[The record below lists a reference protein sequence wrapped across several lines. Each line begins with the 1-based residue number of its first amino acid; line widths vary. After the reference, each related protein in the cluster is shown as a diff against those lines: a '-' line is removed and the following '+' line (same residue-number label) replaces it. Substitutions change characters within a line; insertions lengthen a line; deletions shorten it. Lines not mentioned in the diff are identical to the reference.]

1 MVCTAILFSS
11 ISFAQRSQ
19 TSGFHFFPL
28 VFKGWPPPTPTPGP
42 GYLLITEVMYDPSGK
57 EPDGEWV
64 EIYNA
69 GGAPVALAPYKIG
82 DEETPGGR
90 EGMFQFPSGAEAA
103 PGQVIVV
110 SYRAIAFTAI
120 YGFAPDYEFRE
131 SDPLV
136 PNMLKYSAWAG
147 GNVELMN
154 SGDEVFLLDV
164 VDNRVDVISWGS
176 SIGGLIPPIPK
187 VVEGHSLERYPAG
200 VDSDTAG
207 DWRDQAL
214 PDPGKV
220 DTSLPTP
227 TTTSTPT
234 ITPTPNSSPTPTPS
248 LTFTPSMI
256 PSSTQTLTPGV
267 TQTPSPSSIVTGTA
281 TLSLT
286 PTPSGFIKLLI
297 SEVLFDPQDAAEPA
311 GEWIE
316 LYNTGDT
323 PVGLDGYKLG
333 DEETSGQG
341 EGMLQFP
348 NDVVMDPGQV
358 FVVANS
364 ASSFMAVYG
373 FNPDFEMVD
382 TDPAV
387 PDMQKYLPWAAG
399 TVRLRNQGDEVL
411 LLGADDLWVDAVSWG
426 SSSIAFDP
434 PAPQAAEGHSLERY
448 PANVDSDTAGD
459 WRDQASPD
467 PGQVDLS
474 PTSTPTHTPTPTDT
488 PSPTPIPTLVI
499 NEIHADPDSSLG
511 DANGD
516 GTVDVTDDEFVEI
529 VNHTG
534 SAVDISGWSLN
545 DGVGVRHT
553 FSADTLIPGGCAI
566 LVFGGGTPTGSFGNS
581 VVQIA
586 SHGRL
591 GLNNAGDTLT
601 LYDLDSTAVVS
612 YTYGSEG
619 GDDQSLT
626 RYPDITGPDPLVR
639 HSTASGSGGTLFS
652 PGTRITGT
660 AFSGCSAK
668 RMRKPRSVSPPYQ
681 LMDRYK

>member
-1 MVCTAILFSS
+1 MNRDRSKRVRHFILLVVTSSLVFIIILFSP
-11 ISFAQRSQ
+11 IAFAQPNQ
-19 TSGFHFFPL
+19 TSGFYFPL
-28 VFKGWPPPTPTPGP
+28 VLKEWPPNTPTPGP
-42 GYLLITEVMYDPSGK
+42 GYLLITEVMYNPSGL

-69 GGAPVALAPYKIG
+69 GGAPVALAAYKVG

-90 EGMFQFPSGAEAA
+90 EGMFQFPSGAEIA
-103 PGQVIVV
+103 PGQVVII
-110 SYRAIAFTAI
+110 SHRATTFTAI

-147 GNVELMN
+147 GNVEFVN
-154 SGDEVFLLDV
+154 SGDEVFLLDI
-164 VDNRVDVISWGS
+164 VDNQVDVISWGS
-176 SIGGLIPPIPK
+176 SIGGLIPPIPR
-187 VVEGHSLERYPAG
+187 VAEGHTLERYPAG

-207 DWRDQAL
+207 DWRDQSL

-227 TTTSTPT
+227 TPT
-234 ITPTPNSSPTPTPS
+234 ATPS
-248 LTFTPSMI
+248 LTFTPSMT
-256 PSSTQTLTPGV
+256 PTPTQTLIPGV
-267 TQTPSPSSIVTGTA
+267 TQTPSPTVTPTSSP
-281 TLSLT
+281 T
-286 PTPSGFIKLLI
+286 PTPSGSVKLLI
-297 SEVLFDPQDAAEPA
+297 SEVLFDPQNAEPE

-316 LYNTGDT
+316 LYNAGDAS
-323 PVGLDGYKLG
+323 VGLDGYKLG
-333 DEETSGQG
+333 DEETPGQG

-348 NDVVMDPGQV
+348 NGVVLAPGEV
-358 FVVANS
+358 IIVASS
-364 ASSFMAVYG
+364 ASSFMEAYG

-382 TDPAV
+382 TDSAV
-387 PDMQKYLPWAAG
+387 PDMQKYTPWSTG
-399 TVRLRNQGDEVL
+399 SVYLNNSGDEVL
-411 LLGADDLWVDAVSWG
+411 LLGPDDLWVDAVSWG
-426 SSSIAFDP
+426 SSATAFDP
-434 PAPQAAEGHSLERY
+434 PAPQVAEGHSLERH

-459 WRDQASPD
+459 WRDQATPD

-474 PTSTPTHTPTPTDT
+474 PTPPTPTPTDT

-516 GTVDVTDDEFVEI
+516 GTVDASDDEFIEI
-529 VNHTG
+529 VNDTG
-534 SAVDISGWSLN
+534 SAVDISGWTLN
-545 DGVGVRHT
+545 DGIRVRHT
-553 FSADTLIPGGCAI
+553 FSADTVIPGGCAI
-566 LVFGGGTPTGSFGNS
+566 LVFGGGTPTGSFGDS

-586 SHGRL
+586 SQGTL

-626 RYPDITGPDPLVR
+626 RDPDITGPDPLVK
-639 HSTASGSGGTLFS
+639 HSDASGSGGALFS
-652 PGTRITGT
+652 PGTRINGT

-668 RMRKPRSVSPPYQ
+668 RMVKLRSVSPPHK
-681 LMDRYK
+681 LMDRHK